1 MLFKT
6 RGIVLHHIKY
16 SETSVI
22 VTIYTEVFGRQ
33 SYLINGVRSKKAKI
47 KANILQPLF
56 LLNMEVYHKPKRELQ
71 RVKEVQNDFI
81 FNSLPYDIR
90 KSTLAI
96 FIAEILS
103 KTIQEQEPNTELF
116 NYLYNSIQVLDL
128 KGKGISNFHLYFLIH
143 LTKYLGFFPENNYSS
158 FNCFFDLK
166 AGGFVQIKPMHLFFL
181 NKSESKVLSEMLEF
195 SDNQHENVNINHKD
209 RMEILEKILDY
220 YSLHNDGVSNIKSL
234 SVLKEVF
241 H

>member
-22 VTIYTEVFGRQ
+22 VTIYTELFGRQ

-56 LLNMEVYHKPKRELQ
+56 LLDMEVYHKPKRDLQ

-90 KSTLAI
+90 KSTVAL
-96 FIAEILS
+96 FIAEILY
-103 KTIQEQEPNTELF
+103 KTIQEQEPNSDLF
-116 NYLYNSIQVLDL
+116 SYLYNSIQVFDL
-128 KGKGISNFHLYFLIH
+128 KEEGATNFHLYFLIH
-143 LTKYLGFFPENNYSS
+143 LTKYLGFFPENNYSETYPY
-158 FNCFFDLK
+158 FDLK
-166 AGGFVQIKPMHLFFL
+166 AGRFVQLKPLHLFFL
-181 NKSESKVLSEMLEF
+181 YKDDSAILSGLIVFSE
-195 SDNQHENVNINHKD
+195 NQHDQLKITSSSRIN
-209 RMEILEKILDY
+209 ILEKILDY
-220 YSLHNDGVSNIKSL
+220 YSLHNEGVSNVKSL
-234 SVLKEVF
+234 SVLKDVF

>member
-22 VTIYTEVFGRQ
+22 VTIYTELFGRK

-56 LLNMEVYHKPKRELQ
+56 LLDMEVYNKPKRDLQ

-90 KSTLAI
+90 KSTVAL
-96 FIAEILS
+96 FIAEILY
-103 KTIQEQEPNTELF
+103 KTIQEQEPNSDLF
-116 NYLYNSIQVLDL
+116 SYLYNSIQVFDL
-128 KGKGISNFHLYFLIH
+128 KEEGAANFHLYFLIH
-143 LTKYLGFFPENNYSS
+143 LTKYLGFFPENNYSETYPY
-158 FNCFFDLK
+158 FDLK
-166 AGGFVQIKPMHLFFL
+166 AGRFVQLKPLHLFFL
-181 NKSESKVLSEMLEF
+181 DKEDSAILSGLIVFSE
-195 SDNQHENVNINHKD
+195 NQHDQLKITPGSRIN
-209 RMEILEKILDY
+209 ILEKILDY
-220 YSLHNDGVSNIKSL
+220 YSLHNEGVSNVKSL
-234 SVLKEVF
+234 SVLKDVF

>member
-81 FNSLPYDIR
+81 FSSLPYDIR

-116 NYLYNSIQVLDL
+116 NYIYNSIQVLDL
-128 KGKGISNFHLYFLIH
+128 KEKGISNFHLYFLIH
-143 LTKYLGFFPENNYSS
+143 LTKYLGFFPENNHSS

-166 AGGFVQIKPMHLFFL
+166 AGGFVKIKPMHLFFL

-195 SDNQHENVNINHKD
+195 SDNQHENVNISHKD